1 MMFNKTKTLVLG
13 ALLAGSAYAIS
24 AVALPAGSANEIL
37 YWQYYTNAS
46 MTQEAGV
53 RVISNGSA
61 CDVQRI
67 DYGSTTPHRR
77 LVREACQ
84 SIENPDGW

>member
-1 MMFNKTKTLVLG
+1 MKPRKTMLALG
-13 ALLAGSAYAIS
+13 ALLAGSIYAIA
-24 AVALPAGSANEIL
+24 AVALPAGGENEIL
-37 YWQYYTNAS
+37 FWQYYTNAS

-61 CDVQRI
+61 CDVKRI
-67 DYGSTTPHRR
+67 DYGAVTTHRR
-77 LVREACQ
+77 LVRETCR

>member
-1 MMFNKTKTLVLG
+1 MKLKKSMLALG
-13 ALLAGSAYAIS
+13 ALLAGSVYAIS
-24 AVALPAGSANEIL
+24 AIALPAGGENEIL

-61 CDVQRI
+61 CDVRRI

-84 SIENPDGW
+84 SIENPDW